1 MNRYNF
7 LILCLFLGLLP
18 MMAAAQESVDG
29 TVIDSETRHPIS
41 GVVVHTFNVR
51 KVNGRWVIE
60 QREKILYTQAD

>member
-7 LILCLFLGLLP
+7 FILCLFLGLLP

-41 GVVVHTFNVR
+41 GVVV
-51 KVNGRWVIE
+51 
-60 QREKILYTQAD
+60 QALNKSGKATSFASSNTRGHSE